1 VARLRTLDGSYVEET
16 PLLRGFIQAGYEFL
30 RRCRYEEGRTETDEE
45 CYWGAINAMG
55 LDCDHPVQWRKT
67 LPFPTRPP
75 RWDGMIEAD
84 SLEEYEC
91 ASCGRF
97 LPDLNC
103 PGCSF
108 KPRDCTCKW
117 IGHKPIPDEGAQCV
131 ICGRDTHFVVLGA
144 RYGSD
149 GEPDG
154 WDGYWR
160 HSPPRKDR

>member
-1 VARLRTLDGSYVEET
+1 MTCDGEYWEDPDYPALQLARE
-16 PLLRGFIQAGYEFL
+16 IA
-30 RRCRYEEGRTETDEE
+30 RRRAE
-45 CYWGAINAMG
+45 
-55 LDCDHPVQWRKT
+55 V
-67 LPFPTRPP
+67 
-75 RWDGMIEAD
+75 
-84 SLEEYEC
+84 EC

-108 KPRDCTCKW
+108 KPRDCICKW